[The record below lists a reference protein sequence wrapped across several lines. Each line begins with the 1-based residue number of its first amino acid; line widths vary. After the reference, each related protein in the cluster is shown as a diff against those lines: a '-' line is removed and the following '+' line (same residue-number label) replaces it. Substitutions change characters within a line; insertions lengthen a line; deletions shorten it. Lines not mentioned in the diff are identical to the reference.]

1 MNIAHIKVY
10 LNDATFFGHDEEWAH
25 DLCAKVLYE
34 SGFLTRHPGRT
45 YEVNLNIVD
54 DLEIR
59 TLNNHYRDKDKPT
72 NVLSFPA
79 YDPSDIYPAEIPIP
93 LGDIIISHETITR
106 EAAEQDKNPDQHFT
120 HMVVHGLLHLV
131 GYDHEN
137 EQDAEKMESLEI
149 SILEDF
155 GIKNPYIL

>member
-1 MNIAHIKVY
+1 MTPA
-10 LNDATFFGHDEEWAH
+10 LNLYTAGAEAFGHDEKWMH
-25 DLCAKVLYE
+25 DLCAIVLNK
-34 SGFLTRHPGRT
+34 SGFVNRYTGRT
-45 YEVNLNIVD
+45 FEVNLNVVD

-59 TLNNHYRDKDKPT
+59 TLNNEYRGKDKPT

-79 YDPSDIYPAEIPIP
+79 YDPSDIYPGDMPIP
-93 LGDIIISHETITR
+93 LGDIIISYETIAR
-106 EAAEQDKNPDQHFT
+106 EAMEQDKNPDQHFT
-120 HMVVHGLLHLV
+120 HMVIHGLLHLV

>member
-1 MNIAHIKVY
+1 MTSVIQVY
-10 LNDATFFGHDEEWAH
+10 SAGADAFSHDEKWAY
-25 DLCAKVLYE
+25 DLCAHVLNK
-34 SGFLTRHPGRT
+34 SGFLNRYPDRAF
-45 YEVNLNIVD
+45 EVNLNVVG
-54 DLEIR
+54 DLEIK
-59 TLNNHYRDKDKPT
+59 TLNHEYRGKDKPT

-93 LGDIIISHETITR
+93 LGDIIISHETIRR

-120 HMVVHGLLHLV
+120 HMIIHGLLHLV